1 MENSLYISKDS
12 DPIFIVVPTGY
23 MDDYTRGCL
32 DEVMEILLQEH
43 RPEEDGE
50 LEVIPRFK
58 TEEEAEIEMYIRYIS
73 KGLDQEAASRRAMK
87 AAGIIREINEAEK
100 RQNKNPE

>member
-32 DEVMEILLQEH
+32 DKVMEILLQEH

-73 KGLDQEAASRRAMK
+73 KGLDQEAASRRATK

-100 RQNKNPE
+100 GRNKNPE